1 MAMAMA
7 ISKVNSNNNN
17 KKTITMI
24 KLILAILMA
33 FVSTFANAQLRGS
46 GKTITKT
53 YDYQNFDKLSFQ
65 DLDGS
70 IEVEVGKEYSIS
82 VTIDDNLFPL
92 LSFEENK
99 VKKELKLF
107 FKGNA
112 NNKKYIEDTKIRIK
126 ITTPRLVQV
135 NHSGNSALVITNLI
149 GTNFKLDNSGNGTTK
164 ISGSIDSLEVINRGN
179 GNTKAEQLLSKNAVI
194 NCSGNGNV
202 YVTVSTNLTAK
213 ARGNCSVFNYGKAQ
227 FDAQSSKSGNARLL
241 NQ

>member
-1 MAMAMA
+1 MAK
-7 ISKVNSNNNN
+7 INDNNNN

-33 FVSTFANAQLRGS
+33 FISTFANAQLRGS

-126 ITTPRLVQV
+126 ITTPRLLQV
-135 NHSGNSALVITNLI
+135 NHSGNSALTISTLL
-149 GTNFKLDNSGNGTTK
+149 GSHFKLENSGNGTTTD
-164 ISGSIDSLEVINRGN
+164 IQCTRHHHPQQIH
-179 GNTKAEQLLSKNAVI
+179 QLSKVLGGRKCLFRI
-194 NCSGNGNV
+194 HCRSIR
-202 YVTVSTNLTAK
+202 L
-213 ARGNCSVFNYGKAQ
+213 
-227 FDAQSSKSGNARLL
+227 SKTMHG
-241 NQ
+241 